1 MTARQRGVA
10 LLTALLIAALAALLA
25 VTAIERESLALQ
37 RTQAIIIDGQAW
49 ALVGLLEA
57 QAQTRLTRDA
67 AAGPA
72 DTLAESW
79 AAIDKQIW
87 EIGQGQGQLVDLQGR
102 FNINNL
108 AAGGAV
114 QAAWA
119 SAFERLLQAL
129 EIDPVILPAVLDY
142 LDADNEARAGG
153 AEDAY
158 YLRQMP
164 PRRSAD
170 GPLTDVEELRA
181 VRGMTPAMFGRLAPQ
196 LTALPEPTT
205 INVNT
210 ADVPVLLA
218 LMPQPSRAFAA
229 RLRARQAE
237 GGFMDVQ
244 SLLVEAPPAPAGAPA
259 ALDLGLVGVGSNH
272 FALLGRLQLAARPFH
287 FRSFL
292 QRRQAQVE
300 VRYRQ
305 RELTDV

>member
-1 MTARQRGVA
+1 MRRRQRGVA

-37 RTQAIIIDGQAW
+37 RTQSLIVDGQAW
-49 ALVGLLEA
+49 ALAGLLEA
-57 QAQTRLTRDA
+57 QAQARLARDA
-67 AAGPA
+67 PAGPA
-72 DTLAESW
+72 DTLAEPW
-79 AAIDKQIW
+79 AAIDQGAW
-87 EIGQGQGQLVDLQGR
+87 EIGSGQAELLDLQGR

-108 AAGGAV
+108 AAGGAA
-114 QAAWA
+114 QAAWT

-129 EIDPVILPAVLDY
+129 EIDPAILPAVLDY

-158 YLRQMP
+158 YLRQTP

-181 VRGMTPAMFGRLAPQ
+181 VRGITAAIFRRLGPQ
-196 LTALPEPTT
+196 LAALPESTT

-218 LMPQPSRAFAA
+218 VMPRPSRAFAA
-229 RLRARQAE
+229 RLRARQGE

-244 SLLVEAPPAPAGAPA
+244 SLLVEAPPSPAGAPA
-259 ALDLGLVGVGSNH
+259 ALDLGLVGIGSNH
-272 FALLGRLQLAARPFH
+272 FALQGRLQLAGRPFR
-287 FRSFL
+287 FRTFL
-292 QRRQAQVE
+292 QRREAQVL

-305 RELTDV
+305 RELSNV

>member
-1 MTARQRGVA
+1 MRGRQRGVA

-37 RTQAIIIDGQAW
+37 RTQALIVDGQAW
-49 ALVGLLEA
+49 ALAGLLEA
-57 QAQTRLTRDA
+57 QAQARLARDTL
-67 AAGPA
+67 AGPA

-79 AAIDKQIW
+79 AAIDEATW
-87 EIGQGQGQLVDLQGR
+87 EIGRGRAELVDLQGR

-108 AAGGAV
+108 AAGGAA
-114 QAAWA
+114 QAAW
-119 SAFERLLQAL
+119 STAFERLLQVL
-129 EIDPVILPAVLDY
+129 EIDPAILPAVLDY
-142 LDADNEARAGG
+142 LDADNEARADG

-158 YLRQMP
+158 YLRQTP
-164 PRRSAD
+164 SRRSAD

-181 VRGMTPAMFGRLAPQ
+181 VRGMTAAIFQRLAPQ
-196 LTALPEPTT
+196 LAALPEPTT

-218 LMPQPSRAFAA
+218 IMPRPSRAFAA

-259 ALDLGLVGVGSNH
+259 ALDLGLVGIGSNH
-272 FALLGRLQLAARPFH
+272 FALQGRLQLAERPFH

-292 QRRQAQVE
+292 QRRDAQVV